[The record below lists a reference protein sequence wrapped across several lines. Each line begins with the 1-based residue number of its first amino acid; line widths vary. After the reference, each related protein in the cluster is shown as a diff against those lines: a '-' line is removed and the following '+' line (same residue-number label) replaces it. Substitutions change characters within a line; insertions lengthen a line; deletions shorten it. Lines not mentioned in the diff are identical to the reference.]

1 MAQGSYNHVEIPAD
15 DVDRAKR
22 FYERVFGWNFTTIP
36 GFDDYELYSTTAD
49 RSGVG
54 GGIGK
59 RGVTAGR
66 QVRNYVSVDAI
77 HAALPKVTSNGGRL
91 VSPKEEVMGQ
101 GWYAVVTDSEGNE
114 FALWQADSNARQG

>member
-22 FYERVFGWNFTTIP
+22 FYERVFGWNFSTIP
-36 GFDDYELYSTTAD
+36 GFDDYELYRTTAD
-49 RSGVG
+49 GTGVG

-59 RGVTAGR
+59 RSVTAGR
-66 QVRNYVSVDAI
+66 AVRNYISVDSI
-77 HAALPKVTSNGGRL
+77 DNALPKVTANGGRL
-91 VSPKEEVMGQ
+91 VSPKQEVMGQ

-114 FALWQADSNARQG
+114 FALWQDDPNARQG

>member
-1 MAQGSYNHVEIPAD
+1 MAQGNYNHVEIPAD

-22 FYERVFGWNFTTIP
+22 FYQGVFGWNFSTIP
-36 GFDDYELYSTTAD
+36 GYDDYELYTTTAD
-49 RSGVG
+49 GTGVG

-66 QVRNYVSVDAI
+66 EVRNYISVDSI
-77 HAALPKVTSNGGRL
+77 DAALPKVTANGGRV

-114 FALWQADSNARQG
+114 FALWQDDPNARQG

>member
-22 FYERVFGWNFTTIP
+22 FYERVFGWNFSTIP
-36 GFDDYELYSTTAD
+36 GFDDYELYTTTGD

-66 QVRNYVSVDAI
+66 QVRNYISVDSIDAS
-77 HAALPKVTSNGGRL
+77 LPKVTANGGR
-91 VSPKEEVMGQ
+91 VVAAKEEVMGQ

-114 FALWQADSNARQG
+114 FALWQDDPNARQG